1 MIGGDSPLAG
11 RVAVVTGGG
20 RGLGRAFALALAEA
34 GADVALAARST
45 EDIERVAAEVEARG
59 RRALAVPTDVAEI
72 ADVERLVERVLG
84 EMGDLDILVNN
95 SGVIHSAPLLETPPE
110 EWDRV
115 VATNLR
121 GCFLCMHAAGRHFT
135 DRQAGKVIN
144 VASNFAFVG
153 VPNFSS
159 YCASKAAVVNL
170 TRAAA
175 IEWASFG
182 VQVNALAPGYVETD
196 MNAAARSDEEI
207 NAKLLRQSP
216 ARRMARPEELGPLV
230 VYLASSASDFMTGET
245 LVFDG
250 GQVAK

>member
-1 MIGGDSPLAG
+1 MIGGDSPLTG

-34 GADVALAARST
+34 GADVALAGRST

-59 RRALAVPTDVAEI
+59 RRALAVPTDVAEV
-72 ADVERLVERVLG
+72 ADVERLIERVLG
-84 EMGDLDILVNN
+84 ELGDLDILVNN

-121 GCFLCMHAAGRHFT
+121 GCFLCMRAAGRHFA
-135 DRQAGKVIN
+135 DRRRGKVVN
-144 VASNFAFVG
+144 VASNFAFMG

-175 IEWASFG
+175 IEWAGFG
-182 VQVNALAPGYVETD
+182 
-196 MNAAARSDEEI
+196 RSEEHTSE
-207 NAKLLRQSP
+207 LQSRQ
-216 ARRMARPEELGPLV
+216 
-230 VYLASSASDFMTGET
+230 
-245 LVFDG
+245 
-250 GQVAK
+250 

>member
-1 MIGGDSPLAG
+1 MTGNGVLDG
-11 RVAVVTGGG
+11 RVAIVTGGG

-34 GADVALAARST
+34 GADVALAARGAR
-45 EDIERVAAEVEARG
+45 DIERVATEVEERG
-59 RRALAVPTDVAEI
+59 RRALALPTDVSEA
-72 ADVERLVERVLG
+72 ADVEKLVEHVLG
-84 EMGDLDILVNN
+84 ELGGLDVLVNN
-95 SGVIHSAPLLETPPE
+95 SGVIHSAPLLETLPE

-121 GCFLCMHAAGRHFT
+121 GCFLCMRAAGRHFAA
-135 DRQAGKVIN
+135 RRAGKVIN
-144 VASNFAFVG
+144 VASNFAFMG

-159 YCASKAAVVNL
+159 YCASKAAIVNL

-175 IEWASFG
+175 VEWASLD

-196 MNAAARSDEEI
+196 MNAAVRGDEEL
-207 NAKLLRQSP
+207 NEKVVRQIP
-216 ARRMARPEELGPLV
+216 ARRMARPEELGPLA

-250 GQVAK
+250 GQAAK

>member
-1 MIGGDSPLAG
+1 MYGYSTLTG

-45 EDIERVAAEVEARG
+45 EDIERVAAEVKARG
-59 RRALAVPTDVAEI
+59 RRALAVPTDVAET

-84 EMGDLDILVNN
+84 DLDILVNY
-95 SGVIHSAPLLETPPE
+95 SGVIHSAPLIETPLE

-121 GCFLCMHAAGRHFT
+121 GCFLCMRAAGRHFA
-135 DRQAGKVIN
+135 DRRAGKVIN
-144 VASNFAFVG
+144 VASNFAFMG
-153 VPNFSS
+153 VPNYSS

-175 IEWASFG
+175 IEWAGFG

-196 MNAAARSDEEI
+196 MNAAARGDEEMKARI
-207 NAKLLRQSP
+207 LRQIP

-245 LVFDG
+245 LVFDS
-250 GQVAK
+250 GQMAK